1 MDDYNIDDIA
11 DLAEADV
18 DIMGDPEIAEM
29 GEELGIENINEDL
42 DINDDIADLGNED
55 NFDFNDDA
63 FANDDGFGAE
73 DLGDAGDGDAGG

>member
-1 MDDYNIDDIA
+1 MDPGCMDDYNIDDIA

-42 DINDDIADLGNED
+42 DINDDIADLG
-55 NFDFNDDA
+55 
-63 FANDDGFGAE
+63 
-73 DLGDAGDGDAGG
+73 